1 MKMREGVL
9 MFKLLLI
16 AVAILAGAS
25 LSARA
30 EDQKTTN
37 GLQQERPA
45 EPTSTGLQ
53 QQSKKPDH
61 NKLSWPGEREA
72 DNEQPSKTSHRRS
85 FEVRGQTAF
94 RAFGR

>member
-16 AVAILAGAS
+16 AVAILAGAF

-53 QQSKKPDH
+53 QQSKKPTTT
-61 NKLSWPGEREA
+61 NLVGQVNAKPTTNNLQKPPIA
-72 DNEQPSKTSHRRS
+72 APSK
-85 FEVRGQTAF
+85 
-94 RAFGR
+94 